1 MDLKPLIVLFWPI
14 LFLLLPFM
22 MTELLRGKVIQL
34 GARDTNK
41 L

>member
-1 MDLKPLIVLFWPI
+1 MDLKPLIMLFEPI
-14 LFLLLPFM
+14 LFSLLPVM
-22 MTELLRGKVIQL
+22 VDELLRGKVIQL